1 MLPFYRIVGVI
12 LASRQHR
19 YRHYRGGDGLG
30 VQDGRAAD
38 RTRTR
43 HREFRQFKTHLEV
56 LQLNDMTC
64 KHDSLSREHTALSTC
79 LHKSGMSQVARVLLA
94 PCGD

>member
-12 LASRQHR
+12 LASGQHR

-30 VQDGRAAD
+30 CQDGRAAD

-64 KHDSLSREHTALSTC
+64 KHDSLSREHT
-79 LHKSGMSQVARVLLA
+79 
-94 PCGD
+94 